1 MGRGTFVTAVV
12 IVALGAGGCG
22 GHYTLSAPDHVAP
35 VGAQTAVVIRLQRN
49 DFLVLDLAVKEAA
62 MSFRVGDGPMRAAY
76 TDKLGYAGA
85 SVAVPD
91 RPGRYHISVKHTDS
105 DSGEVIAGGAY
116 LYVWDAAKP
125 VMAVDLDSLPYLGQA
140 DLPAAQAALRRFTQG
155 ANVLYLTRQRVSRH
169 DLAHGQIMA
178 CDYPDGPV
186 LLWRRQRWRIVR
198 EGRFRVPRVIV
209 EARLVNQL
217 MEIKRL
223 FPGLKKGL
231 CGSSIA
237 AKAFVEAGLAC
248 TVVGELPRSP
258 EATWYESWQAL
269 AERGL

>member
-1 MGRGTFVTAVV
+1 MGRGTVVTAVV

-22 GHYTLSAPDHVAP
+22 GHYTLSTPDHVAP
-35 VGAQTAVVIRLQRN
+35 VGAETAVVVQLRRN

-62 MSFRVGDGPMRAAY
+62 MSIRVGDGPMRAAY

-91 RPGRYHISVKHTDS
+91 RPGRYRISVKHTDRH
-105 DSGEVIAGGAY
+105 SGEEIAGGAY

-125 VMAVDLDSLPYLGQA
+125 VIAVDLESLPYLGQA
-140 DLPAAQAALRRFTQG
+140 ELPGAQAALRRFARDG
-155 ANVLYLTRQRVSRH
+155 NVLYLTRQRVSRH

-186 LLWRRQRWRIVR
+186 LLWRRQRWHIVR

-209 EARLVNQL
+209 EARLVSQL
-217 MEIKRL
+217 DVIKRV
-223 FPGLKKGL
+223 FPALKGGV
-231 CGSSIA
+231 CGSDIA
-237 AKAFVEAGLAC
+237 AKAFAEAGLAC
-248 TVVGELPRSP
+248 TVVGKLPRSIN
-258 EATWYESWQAL
+258 ARWYESWQAL